1 MFKFSSSST
10 SSAAYSFFLIWCN
23 LRVLLHNVSAVTRY
37 SLFRVTNA
45 LDVWLTVGYF
55 RQRQDASKSCWHL
68 RAARKR
74 SRRIPRFDQ
83 SASTHRKLSTTS
95 AFSIMTVTTLITHQ
109 PSFLKPA
116 IIWPCWP
123 SCLVCF
129 AVILNAMN
137 CSISLIQVNCLVH
150 TLGLCDVDLRI

>member
-10 SSAAYSFFLIWCN
+10 SSAAYSFFLIWRN
-23 LRVLLHNVSAVTRY
+23 LRVLLHTVSVVTRY
-37 SLFRVTNA
+37 SLVRVTNA
-45 LDVWLTVGYF
+45 LDVWLTVGYC
-55 RQRQDASKSCWHL
+55 RQRQDASTSCWHL
-68 RAARKR
+68 RAAWKR

-83 SASTHRKLSTTS
+83 SASIHRKLSTTS
-95 AFSIMTVTTLITHQ
+95 AFSIMTVTTLITQQ

-150 TLGLCDVDLRI
+150 TLCDVDLRI